1 VFEAIRALMEEPE
14 RPKRKTG
21 FTVRE
26 KRAAYAVKQKKQEAG
41 KKNLSL
47 CTLSTMSLN
56 PEPFPASSEN
66 EFLL

>member
-26 KRAAYAVKQKKQEAG
+26 KRAAYAVKQKNRKQG
-41 KKNLSL
+41 KKI
-47 CTLSTMSLN
+47 
-56 PEPFPASSEN
+56 
-66 EFLL
+66 